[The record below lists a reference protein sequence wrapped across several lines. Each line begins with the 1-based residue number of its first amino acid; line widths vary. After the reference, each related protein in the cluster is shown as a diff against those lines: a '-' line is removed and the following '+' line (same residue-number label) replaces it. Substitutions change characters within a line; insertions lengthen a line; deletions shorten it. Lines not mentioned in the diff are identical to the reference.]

1 MHVWKH
7 GWNAEH
13 GKKYHSGNIW
23 LEATT
28 SRLAGGGSKISGF
41 VFTGNHKN
49 CFLSHLQI
57 CFCPGSNLDLVLAG
71 LGGQRVL
78 VEVLEVGVEE
88 RLQEQG

>member
-1 MHVWKH
+1 MARSHDQPVGWRRLLNYWICFNWKSQ
-7 GWNAEH
+7 E
-13 GKKYHSGNIW
+13 
-23 LEATT
+23 L
-28 SRLAGGGSKISGF
+28 
-41 VFTGNHKN
+41 
-49 CFLSHLQI
+49 FLSHPQI

>member
-1 MHVWKH
+1 MGRNLNLDIFGSKPRPA
-7 GWNAEH
+7 G
-13 GKKYHSGNIW
+13 W
-23 LEATT
+23 LEAARKLVICFNWK
-28 SRLAGGGSKISGF
+28 SQEL
-41 VFTGNHKN
+41 
-49 CFLSHLQI
+49 FLSHPQI